1 VVFQATDDQGVS
13 RTFSIIF
20 YGKIPWT
27 SPDGLAEVS
36 VAGLAEK
43 VLLPCPPQ
51 IQAATF
57 GVGG

>member
-1 VVFQATDDQGVS
+1 VKDDGSVGM
-13 RTFSIIF
+13 FSIVFID
-20 YGKIPWT
+20 KIPWT